1 MHIMYLVQVAEHVR
15 KKVLDQLDLVC
26 GNLVSN
32 AYYVPCTGG
41 MYLVQV
47 GEHVRKKVLDQLDLV
62 CGNLVSN
69 IYYVPCTG
77 GRACTE
83 EGSTS
88 AGSGV

>member
-1 MHIMYLVQVAEHVR
+1 MAEHVQ

-32 AYYVPCTGG
+32 T
-41 MYLVQV
+41 
-47 GEHVRKKVLDQLDLV
+47 
-62 CGNLVSN
+62 
-69 IYYVPCTG
+69 YYVPCTG